1 VSKPRPVFKGATFM
15 STRRVRG
22 RTYLLRPSEHTN
34 NIVGYVLAVQAKSGT
49 CACTPCASWGTITTL
64 FRATPQQGS
73 RVALESDGDIIAQI
87 AYAMA
92 NPVEAGLV
100 REGSSWPGLRA
111 AWPHKP
117 MVFTRP
123 TTYFSDAKN
132 SPWPARAELALARPP
147 EHDDTSDEDLRRGT
161 HRP

>member
-1 VSKPRPVFKGATFM
+1 MRVHAVCFMGNHYHIVQSDPDGNAVNFQRDCNHFTTKGLNAHY
-15 STRRVRG
+15 G
-22 RTYLLRPSEHTN
+22 ESES
-34 NIVGYVLAVQAKSGT
+34 VW
-49 CACTPCASWGTITTL
+49 AS
-64 FRATPQQGS
+64 QQGS